1 MVKQKTSTR
10 PKWRVLTS
18 YVVPWTTPDATVNA
32 NQNGGNRPMPY
43 LVVTVLVVLLTVVF
57 WKIGYAFTLVN
68 LALLYLLPVL
78 VSAVRWGLG
87 PSFYAAFIGVIAFD
101 YFFVPPIHR
110 FTVADIR
117 YFISFIVYLAV
128 ATFTASLAAQLR
140 QRVTEARERE
150 AVTSALYTLSTQ
162 VAAATSLDNVLQE
175 IVSHAS
181 RTFGLA
187 AAVMLP
193 GDKGEL
199 TVRANMGLHVDG
211 HLTILDP
218 RVLNWVFEHGKM
230 AGYGTGVHQN
240 TSILY
245 VPLKTESTVHGVM
258 CIGSQRPLGIDMQ
271 QSRIRVVLALAG
283 LAAVSIARSHYEE
296 EAQIAHLS
304 AESERVRTALLDSI
318 SHELRTPLATII
330 GAATGLADG
339 AGILSIED
347 QKELLLTVRDG
358 AMRMNRLVTNLLG
371 MVRLESGMLQ
381 LNKKWCDVSDIV
393 GVAIRQAQDSLQNR
407 TVEVNLSPS
416 LPPIS
421 VDEVLIEQVLVNLL
435 SNAAKY
441 SQDGTTIGVDAM
453 EYDGVLTL
461 QVRDEGIG
469 ISADEAEKIFDKF
482 FRTDSGKGVPG
493 TGLGLAICKGI
504 VQAHGGEIFAK
515 PAKHGGTIITVML
528 PVGDEPNLPEEDAQ
542 FPMAG
547 DHKVIDGLH
556 LSLAGDSERIGDTQ
570 LPLVDDSALIGGSQ
584 PSPMGD
590 SKRIGDTQLKQEGPE
605 LWVQKS

>member
-1 MVKQKTSTR
+1 MKKQAASSR

-18 YVVPWTTPDATVNA
+18 YVVPWTAPNTVLNTYQ
-32 NQNGGNRPMPY
+32 QNGNRLVPY
-43 LVVTVLVVLLTVVF
+43 AVVTVLIVLLTAVF
-57 WKIGYAFTLVN
+57 WKMDYAFTPVN

-87 PSFYAAFIGVIAFD
+87 PSFYAAFIAVIAFD
-101 YFFVPPIHR
+101 YFFVPPLHR
-110 FTVADIR
+110 FSVSDVR
-117 YFISFIVYLAV
+117 YFVSFIVYLAV

-140 QRVTEARERE
+140 QRVKEARERE

-162 VAAATSLDNVLQE
+162 VAAATSLDAVLQE
-175 IVSHAS
+175 IVRHAS
-181 RTFGLA
+181 RTFGLTA
-187 AAVMLP
+187 AIMLP
-193 GDKGEL
+193 SDSGGL
-199 TVRANMGLHVDG
+199 AVRANMGLNVDG
-211 HLTILDP
+211 DLTVLDP
-218 RVLNWVFEHGKM
+218 RILNWVFEHGKM
-230 AGYGTGVHQN
+230 AGFGTGFHRN

-258 CIGSQRPLGIDMQ
+258 CIGTQRPLGMDIE
-271 QSRIRVVLALAG
+271 QSRLRVVLALAG
-283 LAAVSIARSHYEE
+283 LAAVSIARAHYEE

-304 AESERVRTALLDSI
+304 AESERLRTALLDSI

-339 AGILSIED
+339 AGILSAED
-347 QKELLLTVRDG
+347 QRELLMTVRDG

-393 GVAIRQAQDSLQNR
+393 GVALRQAQDSLQNR
-407 TVEVNLSPS
+407 RVEVNLSPS
-416 LPPIS
+416 LPPIA

-441 SQDGTTIGVDAM
+441 SADRSTICIDSM

-461 QVRDEGIG
+461 QVRDQGIG
-469 ISADEAEKIFDKF
+469 ISPDEAEKVFDKF
-482 FRTDSGKGVPG
+482 YRTNSGKNVPG

-515 PAKHGGTIITVML
+515 PGKDLGTTVTVML
-528 PVGDEPNLPEEDAQ
+528 PVGDEPDFLPE
-542 FPMAG
+542 
-547 DHKVIDGLH
+547 
-556 LSLAGDSERIGDTQ
+556 DSE
-570 LPLVDDSALIGGSQ
+570 
-584 PSPMGD
+584 PM
-590 SKRIGDTQLKQEGPE
+590 KQEETEP
-605 LWVQKS
+605 WVQKS